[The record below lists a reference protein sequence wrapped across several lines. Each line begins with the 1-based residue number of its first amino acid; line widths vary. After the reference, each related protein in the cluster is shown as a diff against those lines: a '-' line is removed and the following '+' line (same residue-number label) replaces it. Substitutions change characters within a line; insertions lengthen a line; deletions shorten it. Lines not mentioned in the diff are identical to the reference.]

1 MKTEVE
7 SIVDGICEVEK
18 DMVDFYKNE
27 EEKLALLNSRINN
40 LTLGELKELS
50 NKLHSLKGTSITTD
64 TQDLVDKK
72 IAQTINSKKMN
83 MNELAEKL
91 VELSFASS
99 NAYTQAVASE
109 DRIKRLERI
118 SKAMQNIQFKES
130 LAFEELVRN
139 PRPLK

>member
-7 SIVDGICEVEK
+7 SIVDSICEVEK
-18 DMVDFYKNE
+18 DMVDFYENE

-99 NAYTQAVASE
+99 NAYTQAVESE
-109 DRIKRLERI
+109 DRFERLERI

>member
-109 DRIKRLERI
+109 DRFERLERI

>member
-109 DRIKRLERI
+109 DRFERLERI
-118 SKAMQNIQFKES
+118 EKAMQQIRFKES